1 MKQVWNK
8 KAKRF
13 VSLFLVVVLVLGL
26 TDVGTLTASAVSTD
40 KGRLD
45 LGSFSRESSEGG
57 SFANA
62 TGNDSKL
69 YKGIVI
75 SFTTDNGGTITLPN
89 ITGYTHETLLSTA
102 NKSEVVNLTNGQT
115 AKEIAENYLSKV
127 KFDGGNLG
135 QRVSI
140 MLFEENVEYRTFY
153 WEENKHYYQYV
164 PYGSTDDRTWTK
176 AYDLAKEKTFM
187 GRSGYLATVTSKEED
202 LFIYNTAKVVGWLG
216 GTRMETYCS
225 DKGDLKASTAKSD
238 KFNITDG
245 SRQNL
250 NAAKEWYWA
259 CGPEAGTV
267 FYNTATSVE
276 INGANDNYNNWNLSN
291 KDNTKE
297 PNNTVTYGGHSEECL
312 TTLTIGQ
319 GAGTGSSLAYSWN
332 DISYLN
338 QTEPEYQD
346 RYGAAGYFVEYG
358 DLVTGNS
365 DIDPTTVSDVE
376 VQADIPAPRDIISKV
391 DVTNITAPQGGVAF
405 DTEASVSPQQ
415 VSVVEVKYYDG
426 DAVVTTQ
433 NADYNKPYNV
443 KVKVKINDPSGYEF
457 AGTVTGTVNGQSAT
471 VTKNEDGTITLAYQ
485 FPTTAGKPVTH
496 AKNNK
501 TVPYDGNTIDIT
513 SLFTLDENAGV
524 ASYRI
529 IQNTGEGTIGTGNKL
544 TVTKV
549 GEFIIEVNTEPLGDY
564 AAGSATAK
572 LTVTKGNG
580 TGSVDAPD
588 SLVGT
593 DYTVVCSSRTNGTE
607 NVNFVYYDANGT
619 ELTGKPTAVG
629 SYKVTATFPET
640 DLYNAYVASDNFVI
654 YSEDDTGLRITNAPS
669 KDYDGQPVEHPT
681 YIGGTQG
688 ATPTIEYKKKNAS
701 DDTYTTEAPKDAGE
715 YQVRVCIPDEQAGGT
730 SQTSAPV
737 EFTIHP
743 KQVIATV
750 TAQNKPYDGTPN
762 AEVTASVPTG
772 VEGEELNIT
781 GITGTFENP
790 NAGTDKP
797 VTIDKTNAEVTG
809 KTGTNPANYEVMYPN
824 NVTATIEKAQVTV
837 KAKDVMLTIG
847 ETIPTTYEYTVEGKP
862 ENGEELQGI
871 SCSCSATQSSE
882 AGEYDITVTADEN
895 ANPNYQITVQNGT
908 LKITDATAIV
918 ITGDISKYYDGQ
930 PVENPTY
937 TGVPQGTTPTIEYK
951 KKNASD
957 DTYTTEAPKDAGE
970 YQVRVR
976 IPDEQAGGT
985 SQTSAPVDF
994 TIRPKQV
1001 TATITV
1007 PNKPYD
1013 GTPNAE
1019 VTASVPTRVEGE
1031 ELNITGI
1038 TGTFENPNA
1047 GTDKPVTIDKTNA
1060 EVTGKTGTN
1069 PANYEVMY
1077 PNNVTATIEKAQVTV
1092 KAKDVMLTIGETIP
1106 TTYEYT
1112 VEGKPE
1118 NGEELQGISC
1128 SCSATQSSEAGEYD
1142 ITVTADENA
1151 NPNYQIT
1158 VQSGTLKITDGTAII
1173 ITGDISKDYDGQPVE
1188 NPTYTGVPQGTTPTV
1203 EYKKK
1208 NASADTYTTEA
1219 PKDAG
1224 EYEVRVR
1231 IPAGQEGE
1239 TDKTSSP
1246 VEFTIR
1252 PKQITVK
1259 AKDVTLTKGD
1269 AVPTI
1274 YEYTVEGKPENG
1286 EELQGISCSC
1296 SATQSSEAG
1305 EYDITVTADENAN
1318 PNYQITVQKGTLKI
1332 TKGIDIVIPDNL
1344 SKDYDGN
1351 RVEKPVYQDI
1361 TENATLTIEYKKK
1374 EEPDSSYKTE
1384 APKDAGE
1391 YIAYIKVSDD
1401 DGNVLDGKKVPFTI
1415 YPAKIAIK
1423 PDNVTKHIGSA
1434 DPTFTYSVTK
1444 GNKAKDDDL
1453 KGITFTRE
1461 MGEAVGTYKIT
1472 ATVDPNANPNYDITV
1487 ENGTL
1492 TIEDHKKPQ
1501 GNPVIENK
1509 VDPTET
1515 TDGSH
1520 DEVYYCAVDGC
1531 KGEVS
1536 RTKVTDPSISKEQE
1550 KNELALNAGLKVSQ
1564 KGSNI
1569 NVQWGEVAGADG
1581 YRVYVQYCGKKFTS
1595 KSLNQVKSGKVT
1607 KITIKKVNGKKLD
1620 LKKNYKVYVVA
1631 YKVVN
1636 GKKVT
1641 LGKTIMAHIVG
1652 RKNFKQTNVKNITLK
1667 KKSYTLKVG
1676 KTAKIK
1682 AKTVLVDKK
1691 KKPLSNKHAREL
1703 RFATDNKKVATVS
1716 KKGVIKAVGKG
1727 SCIIYVYARNGYTK
1741 EVKVTVE

>member
-1 MKQVWNK
+1 M
-8 KAKRF
+8 
-13 VSLFLVVVLVLGL
+13 
-26 TDVGTLTASAVSTD
+26 
-40 KGRLD
+40 D

-291 KDNTKE
+291 EDNTKE

-346 RYGAAGYFVEYG
+346 RYGAVGYFVEYG

-737 EFTIHP
+737 DFTIRP
-743 KQVIATV
+743 KQVTATITV
-750 TAQNKPYDGTPN
+750 PNTPYDGTPN

-837 KAKDVMLTIG
+837 KAKDVTLT
-847 ETIPTTYEYTVEGKP
+847 
-862 ENGEELQGI
+862 
-871 SCSCSATQSSE
+871 
-882 AGEYDITVTADEN
+882 
-895 ANPNYQITVQNGT
+895 
-908 LKITDATAIV
+908 
-918 ITGDISKYYDGQ
+918 TGDA
-930 PVENPTY
+930 V
-937 TGVPQGTTPTIEYK
+937 
-951 KKNASD
+951 
-957 DTYTTEAPKDAGE
+957 
-970 YQVRVR
+970 
-976 IPDEQAGGT
+976 
-985 SQTSAPVDF
+985 
-994 TIRPKQV
+994 
-1001 TATITV
+1001 
-1007 PNKPYD
+1007 
-1013 GTPNAE
+1013 
-1019 VTASVPTRVEGE
+1019 
-1031 ELNITGI
+1031 
-1038 TGTFENPNA
+1038 
-1047 GTDKPVTIDKTNA
+1047 
-1060 EVTGKTGTN
+1060 
-1069 PANYEVMY
+1069 
-1077 PNNVTATIEKAQVTV
+1077 
-1092 KAKDVMLTIGETIP
+1092 P

-1246 VEFTIR
+1246 VEFMIR

-1461 MGEAVGTYKIT
+1461 MGEAAGTYKIT